1 MSMLHVSAI
10 ASAVAPVSGLIDLL
24 VLLMLAA
31 ALLLVAVQRFAPAV
45 YVLAAQSIALAG
57 IAALVA
63 LATGE
68 LHIWLVAGLTLAV
81 KGGVTPRILFYIIDR
96 IKVRRELV
104 PVLPVRLALVLAVGL
119 TLLAYTVTG
128 PLALPSAVA
137 TRHALPAA
145 VAAILLGGL
154 LMVTRRKALMQ
165 IVGLMVM
172 ENGLYLAAIA
182 VTAGMP
188 LLVELG
194 ISFDLLL
201 GALVMGVIVFR
212 INQTFDTINTDR
224 LRRLRH

>member
-1 MSMLHVSAI
+1 MSYVSAS
-10 ASAVAPVSGLIDLL
+10 ASAVAPVAGLVDLL

-31 ALLLVAVQRFAPAV
+31 ALLLVAVQRFASAV
-45 YVLAAQSIALAG
+45 HLLAAQSIALAG
-57 IAALVA
+57 VAGLVA

-68 LHIWLVAGLTLAV
+68 PHIWLVAGLTLAV
-81 KGGVTPRILFYIIDR
+81 KGGLVPRILFYVIDR
-96 IKVRRELV
+96 IKVRRELA
-104 PVLPVRLALVLAVGL
+104 PVLPVRLALVLAAGL
-119 TLLAYTVTG
+119 TLLAYWVTG

-137 TRHALPAA
+137 AGHALPAA
-145 VAAILLGGL
+145 VATILLGGL

-194 ISFDLLL
+194 ISFDLLI